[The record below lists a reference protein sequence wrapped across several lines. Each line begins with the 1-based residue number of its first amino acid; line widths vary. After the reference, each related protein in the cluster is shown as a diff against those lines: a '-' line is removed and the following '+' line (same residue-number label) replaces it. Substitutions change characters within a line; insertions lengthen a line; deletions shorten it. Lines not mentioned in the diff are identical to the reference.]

1 MAASESFVKF
11 EKVDNSLWLWRIW
24 ENTTFDIATI
34 KIKTPKEQ
42 TNNMATVLISFLS
55 VIKKRED
62 ANDPYDTNLEND
74 DD

>member
-1 MAASESFVKF
+1 
-11 EKVDNSLWLWRIW
+11 
-24 ENTTFDIATI
+24 
-34 KIKTPKEQ
+34 
-42 TNNMATVLISFLS
+42 MATVLISFLS